1 MLLAVI
7 ELFGRQLFGGAGII
21 DTLVF
26 LVGAGICL
34 IGASGVVISSNPV
47 HSALSL
53 VATLFGIAV
62 LFVTM
67 QADFLAV
74 VQIIVYA
81 GAIVV
86 LFLFVIMLL
95 GVDTTELVD
104 AEDHVNPVWVSVGI
118 GLGFIAEITLLS
130 RLTFTVAT
138 AKDASGSITPVR
150 AGVDNVRQIAE
161 VVFTRYLFAFEITSV
176 LLVIAVIGA
185 VVLARRPGNPL
196 GIISEPGDREIEAVR

>member
-1 MLLAVI
+1 MLLAI
-7 ELFGRQLFGGAGII
+7 SIFGRELFGGAGIV
-21 DTLVF
+21 DLLVF
-26 LVGAGICL
+26 FVGAIVCL
-34 IGASGVVISSNPV
+34 IGATGVVISANPV

-53 VATLFGIAV
+53 VVTLFGIAV

-95 GVDTTELVD
+95 GVDTTEIVYG
-104 AEDHVNPVWVSVGI
+104 EDRVNPFWVSAGI
-118 GLGFIAEITLLS
+118 GLGFVAELALLS
-130 RLTFTVAT
+130 KLSFTVASPQ
-138 AKDASGSITPVR
+138 ASKQAITPVR
-150 AGVDNVRQIAE
+150 HGVDNVRQVAE
-161 VVFTRYLFAFEITSV
+161 VVFTRYLFAFEVTSV

-185 VVLARRPGNPL
+185 VVLARRPG
-196 GIISEPGDREIEAVR
+196 GDPHGMIGEGGTDR

>member
-1 MLLAVI
+1 M
-7 ELFGRQLFGGAGII
+7 GA
-21 DTLVF
+21 F
-26 LVGAGICL
+26 
-34 IGASGVVISSNPV
+34 GVVASANPV

-53 VATLFGIAV
+53 VVTLFGIAV
-62 LFVTM
+62 LFVTL

-95 GVDTTELVD
+95 GVDTSELVD
-104 AEDHVNPVWVSVGI
+104 AEDRVNPFWVSIGI
-118 GLGFIAEITLLS
+118 GVAFIAEITMLS
-130 RLTFTVAT
+130 KLTFTVAPQ
-138 AKDASGSITPVR
+138 ADVASSITPVR
-150 AGVDNVRQIAE
+150 AGVDNVRQLAE

-185 VVLARRPGNPL
+185 VVLARRPGGGQPAETEGAATDKKL
-196 GIISEPGDREIEAVR
+196 EAVR